1 MKNPVITK
9 YGFYYE
15 KSAILDWLKNHDT
28 DPISREFL
36 KPEDLEEDTDYKK
49 HIEEYRKKYG
59 K

>member
-28 DPISREFL
+28 DPISREHL

-49 HIEEYRKKYG
+49 HIE
-59 K
+59 